1 MNYALLQTGGLVLPP
16 DACHQMMPH
25 DVFHKIVVRYPYNKW
40 RRIAMLLL
48 ELLKELFKVTFDF
61 FAGWLRDLVLGAV
74 APE

>member
-1 MNYALLQTGGLVLPP
+1 
-16 DACHQMMPH
+16 MMPQ